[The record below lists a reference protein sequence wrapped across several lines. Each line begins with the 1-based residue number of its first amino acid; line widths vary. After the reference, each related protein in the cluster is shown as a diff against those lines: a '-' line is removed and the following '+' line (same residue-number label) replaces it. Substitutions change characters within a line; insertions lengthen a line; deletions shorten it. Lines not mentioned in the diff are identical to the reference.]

1 MKKALQTNFGNRTES
16 ELDEPLSKRKFS
28 QKKIATPKETA
39 ARLFSQRDDS
49 HL

>member
-1 MKKALQTNFGNRTES
+1 MKKALQTNFGNRT
-16 ELDEPLSKRKFS
+16 EPLSKRKFS